1 VRAGAAAAA
10 VVATSG
16 VVLFSTAPSAS
27 AAPQSAFCSF
37 MRTVHYNY
45 YLEGGQL
52 SHEYLEWFAEVC

>member
-1 VRAGAAAAA
+1 
-10 VVATSG
+10 
-16 VVLFSTAPSAS
+16 
-27 AAPQSAFCSF
+27 